1 MPAYRLIVDWEVIES
16 LDTLTAQQ
24 RLEVFAILRRF
35 LQSPNADG
43 DWRTRDAGGRDIE
56 VKVFGRWQITYW
68 LDSPVWELRVVEVRR
83 ISLS

>member
-1 MPAYRLIVDWEVIES
+1 MPAYRLSAELGVIELLHGMKPHDRAAV
-16 LDTLTAQQ
+16 LDGFR
-24 RLEVFAILRRF
+24 RL